1 MWIARVL
8 PASARGTP
16 ARSRSR
22 RVVVAAPCGPVV
34 GYTSATSALPFGL
47 SCGGTI
53 PATPGWLRA
62 EAVNA
67 AKRAR
72 SAGLLPWPTTTTGTF
87 YSGPDHLAPNRVVW
101 HDGQAVESGV
111 VS

>member
-1 MWIARVL
+1 MAAVVPPMWIASVL

-72 SAGLLPWPTTTTGTF
+72 SAGRLTWPTT
-87 YSGPDHLAPNRVVW
+87 SRGPLNPGPNPFASRW
-101 HDGQAVESGV
+101 
-111 VS
+111 